1 MSLYGYMWGGLI
13 RLGYSSTTN
22 DFRMNVSAI
31 KNGVKRSLRVTVSEA
46 KRSIRSGIKKRYTYK
61 GPIPIRTKM
70 RDLTATLTIEGPRQK
85 LDKFR
90 VRGGRPK
97 YNKGRVTGPKLY
109 AMVVRG
115 QGGTIER
122 GFERLNGSAWEG
134 SEWAYF
140 RRDSDAS
147 RLPIHMI
154 YSLSVAQMA
163 GHQPMPVRYIDD
175 VIKKKMRAQLEAV
188 L

>member
-1 MSLYGYMWGGLI
+1 MSLYGYMWGGLL

-22 DFRMNVSAI
+22 GFDMNVSAI
-31 KNGVKRSLRVTVSEA
+31 KDGVRRSLRKTVSEA
-46 KRSIRSGIKKRYTYK
+46 KKSIRSGIKKRYTYK
-61 GPIPIRTKM
+61 GAIPIQTTM
-70 RDLTATLTIEGPRQK
+70 RSMSATLTIKGPRQK
-85 LDKFR
+85 LNKFR
-90 VRGGRPK
+90 VRGGKPK
-97 YNKGRVTGPKLY
+97 YSGRRVTGAKLY

-122 GFERLNGSAWEG
+122 GFKMKNGSYW
-134 SEWAYF
+134 
-140 RRDSDAS
+140 RRDTAES

-163 GHQPMPVRYIDD
+163 GHQPMPVRYVDE
-175 VIKKKMRAQLEAV
+175 VIKKTMSAQLEAV